1 MPFTFEFCIFLLQ
14 LGRIQK
20 HNLSYLSGGS
30 SAVDF
35 AMEALANQ
43 LGQQTTVV
51 KVRMSQENSVQG
63 MGLNE
68 ERLPVS
74 VSKVSFLVKPAV
86 HQKPDVVSFQ

>member
-30 SAVDF
+30 SAVNL
-35 AMEALANQ
+35 AVEALANQ

-51 KVRMSQENSVQG
+51 KVRMSQENSIQG
-63 MGLNE
+63 MGWDEKGSQFLCLN
-68 ERLPVS
+68 
-74 VSKVSFLVKPAV
+74 FL
-86 HQKPDVVSFQ
+86 S